1 MSWTCWWF
9 EEGSGLLIRLAATV
23 LIGAAGAWA
32 LYRLRVPAGAMAGA
46 IILVGTFQIAS
57 GWGYFPRE
65 AKTAVQA
72 VAGGFVGQRIGRSD
86 LRELL
91 GIVKPS
97 IQLFGGIVCLT
108 FLTGLLIHHT
118 APVDTATALLS
129 SMPGGMT
136 DVALIS
142 ADVGADPAQSTALQL
157 VRYLVAI
164 LILPQVNARICA
176 RFAPAEGKKAPAD
189 FSGGGKRRDGRHMAV
204 TLAIV
209 ALSGALGKAS
219 GFPAGAMVFS
229 MFAVAA
235 YNIWSGEA
243 YLPKSMKLAAQCLA
257 GINIGVTVTLGDVLR
272 FRELG
277 LPVLLVTV
285 NCLAVNYVLGL
296 LLYKTND
303 LDLATSLFASVPA
316 GMSDMALVSLEQGG
330 QAPKVAVLQL
340 VRYLCVMAFMPACI
354 KLFAEWYPY

>member
-1 MSWTCWWF
+1 M
-9 EEGSGLLIRLAATV
+9 
-23 LIGAAGAWA
+23 
-32 LYRLRVPAGAMAGA
+32 
-46 IILVGTFQIAS
+46 
-57 GWGYFPRE
+57 
-65 AKTAVQA
+65 
-72 VAGGFVGQRIGRSD
+72 
-86 LRELL
+86 
-91 GIVKPS
+91 
-97 IQLFGGIVCLT
+97 
-108 FLTGLLIHHT
+108 
-118 APVDTATALLS
+118 
-129 SMPGGMT
+129 
-136 DVALIS
+136 
-142 ADVGADPAQSTALQL
+142 
-157 VRYLVAI
+157 
-164 LILPQVNARICA
+164 
-176 RFAPAEGKKAPAD
+176 
-189 FSGGGKRRDGRHMAV
+189 
-204 TLAIV
+204 
-209 ALSGALGKAS
+209 GKAS

-257 GINIGVTVTLGDVLR
+257 GINIGVTVTLGDILQ

-354 KLFAEWYPY
+354 KLFAEWYPF

>member
-32 LYRLRVPAGAMAGA
+32 LYKLRVPAGAMAGA

-57 GWGYFPRE
+57 GWGYFPRVVT
-65 AKTAVQA
+65 TAVQA
-72 VAGGFVGQRIGRSD
+72 VAGGFVGQRISRSD

-97 IQLFGGIVCLT
+97 TQLFGGIVCLT
-108 FLTGLLIHHT
+108 FFTGLLIHHT

-164 LILPQVNARICA
+164 LILPQVNARVCA
-176 RFAPAEGKKAPAD
+176 RFAPAAGKKAPAD
-189 FSGGGKRRDGRHMAV
+189 FSGGGKRRDRRHMAV
-204 TLAIV
+204 TLASWRCRAPWGRRAAFRQGRWCFPCLPWRPIT
-209 ALSGALGKAS
+209 SGAARRT
-219 GFPAGAMVFS
+219 FPS
-229 MFAVAA
+229 
-235 YNIWSGEA
+235 
-243 YLPKSMKLAAQCLA
+243 P
-257 GINIGVTVTLGDVLR
+257 
-272 FRELG
+272 
-277 LPVLLVTV
+277 
-285 NCLAVNYVLGL
+285 
-296 LLYKTND
+296 
-303 LDLATSLFASVPA
+303 
-316 GMSDMALVSLEQGG
+316 
-330 QAPKVAVLQL
+330 
-340 VRYLCVMAFMPACI
+340 
-354 KLFAEWYPY
+354 